1 MANVEVKTRLKDL
14 MTSSSERHSLV
25 DDVQGLAAG
34 SMMASL
40 GVLLLSSAGL
50 LTGGTTG
57 VA

>member
-1 MANVEVKTRLKDL
+1 MANVDVKTRLRDL

-40 GVLLLSSAGL
+40 GVLLLSSAA
-50 LTGGTTG
+50 T
-57 VA
+57 VIH